1 MDAIKNR
8 PLKGDVEGAPG
19 RRLRYASVDGQLFHE
34 WCLGKSFNIFGIV
47 VLPVFSRVPLRKGVV
62 NA

>member
-19 RRLRYASVDGQLFHE
+19 RRLRYASVSLTDGQLF
-34 WCLGKSFNIFGIV
+34 
-47 VLPVFSRVPLRKGVV
+47 
-62 NA
+62 